1 MVNPKESE
9 IDELRWY
16 GTEIRLGK
24 QIKINAVWTIYHK
37 ECLGGRIKVMSI
49 RKVNKEKFR

>member
-24 QIKINAVWTIYHK
+24 QIKINAVWIIYHK
-37 ECLGGRIKVMSI
+37 ECVGGEGLR
-49 RKVNKEKFR
+49 